1 MSGDPRFYGTPLPL
15 ALALAT
21 LTEICDGMIVHGTGS
36 IMATHISSL
45 SDAGDGSLIYIA
57 DETLL
62 NQLDK
67 KSGFIC
73 FIAPDLEGHLA
84 GVLSAAAGVIVV
96 ETRVLPLLWR
106 RVLFMQKH
114 QKLSLFI
121 MKQPTYPLLLL

>member
-1 MSGDPRFYGTPLPL
+1 MSGDPRFYGTPLPFP
-15 ALALAT
+15 LAT
-21 LTEICDGMIVHGTGS
+21 LTEICDGMIVHGTSS

-73 FIAPDLEGHLA
+73 FIAPALEGHLA
-84 GVLSAAAGVIVV
+84 GVLSAAAG
-96 ETRVLPLLWR
+96 
-106 RVLFMQKH
+106 
-114 QKLSLFI
+114 
-121 MKQPTYPLLLL
+121 

>member
-1 MSGDPRFYGTPLPL
+1 MSGDPRCYGTPLP
-15 ALALAT
+15 LALAT

-67 KSGFIC
+67 KSGVIC
-73 FIAPDLEGHLA
+73 FIAPDLEGHFG

-96 ETRVLPLLWR
+96 ANPRLAVAVAAR
-106 RVLFMQKH
+106 AFMQKH